1 MMMMKQFILCCLL
14 LHILS
19 YLDAMRL
26 AIIGGGFSGLSTA
39 FKLVKSYKTIHVFDP
54 RPPGQAAASSISGGL
69 MHPFAPRGNLMWK
82 SLEGFEAAQSVLNEL
97 AIEGFDQIVSSPH
110 NPHTTSTSTTTTS
123 TTTTSH
129 SNPYAQS
136 LLRPVF
142 TQTDKENWEKAV
154 LRTPDLI
161 ERVYPTSG
169 NSDSSRD
176 SGNSGSGGDSGN
188 SDSSRGDSGNIANS
202 GSGGGYSELMVSK
215 DALAYFLI
223 KKVLIFHPVRYL
235 QSLWSV
241 IERKCQ
247 DSQWINKQVTHLE
260 DIVQEYDTVVIANSY
275 DMPRLWQQHSQIST
289 LSKPKPPPPPALRVH
304 YIRGRIFQ
312 YDNTIEGEGEA
323 SSKLFYPAGLLN
335 GEYIVPTTD
344 PHDNDRPVLSCGS
357 SHEHYRQDYIH
368 HHVNEMTYYQS
379 PAKHDGEE
387 EKMRQR
393 LYRLLPLLQTRR
405 ETGTS
410 SAVRL
415 STDRSIEGR
424 LPIVGRHP
432 GFDNVWVLAGL
443 GSKGL
448 IYHALMADYL
458 SQAIL
463 SNDEINSIPSC
474 LLPQAH
480 YVKHT

>member
-1 MMMMKQFILCCLL
+1 
-14 LHILS
+14 
-19 YLDAMRL
+19 MRL

-161 ERVYPTSG
+161 ER
-169 NSDSSRD
+169 
-176 SGNSGSGGDSGN
+176 
-188 SDSSRGDSGNIANS
+188 
-202 GSGGGYSELMVSK
+202 